1 MSLCKDVYKRQVAK
15 YLEENPKAT
24 TDMMND
30 QARRLPANY
39 NQKGKDWERN
49 AHIDYFE
56 TDGTTLDCQ
65 LQQDCGIR
73 IQGNYSRSD
82 LMKGLRLYARCLLYT
97 SRCV

>member
-1 MSLCKDVYKRQVAK
+1 
-15 YLEENPKAT
+15 
-24 TDMMND
+24 MND

-82 LMKGLRLYARCLLYT
+82 LMKGLRLYARADYGKKTLNIHSLRMPKMIAERRSQST
-97 SRCV
+97 KS